1 MRSTYHFFNR
11 GANMTVTFFYYI
23 FFIMHVLAKIH
34 VWASYQILL
43 VSDLRKTP
51 SASRRRRF

>member
-1 MRSTYHFFNR
+1 
-11 GANMTVTFFYYI
+11 MTVTFFYYI